1 MKVLRDLNIPQG
13 LFSSTHPGVPKRYKL
28 RVASELVGEWRFHP
42 EKIRYTLLSI
52 FFSIRTQEIT
62 DNLVELL
69 VQVIH
74 KISSNA
80 ENKVVKEFVNDF
92 KKVSGK
98 YGILLR
104 IAENSL
110 NYPDHTVREV
120 IYPVANEETLNLK
133 DLVKVT
139 HFFMIR

>member
-1 MKVLRDLNIPQG
+1 M
-13 LFSSTHPGVPKRYKL
+13 
-28 RVASELVGEWRFHP
+28 ASELVGEWRFHP